1 MEESTDVTGTTRPT
15 GMSSVEAAMS
25 ASAPSRTLSA
35 PALSRTSSA
44 PALSRTSSAGPSSLQ
59 GGGLVRT
66 PSVSMTSF
74 PPIPE
79 GTPRGS

>member
-1 MEESTDVTGTTRPT
+1 MEESTGVTGTTRPT
-15 GMSSVEAAMS
+15 GMSSAEAAMS
-25 ASAPSRTLSA
+25 ASAP
-35 PALSRTSSA
+35 SRTSSA

-74 PPIPE
+74 PPLPE